1 MTVIAVKHITRAL
14 KCVPSPQYVCNS
26 LTTYEKNSESFDTEN
41 KLQHVYILDL
51 LKIIECF
58 ETENVLFFEQE
69 SMFAVLLLASCYS
82 NVKVWLQ

>member
-1 MTVIAVKHITRAL
+1 MLKTRQL

-26 LTTYEKNSESFDTEN
+26 FNNLRKNIESFDTEN

-58 ETENVLFFEQE
+58 ETENVLFFEPE
-69 SMFAVLLLASCYS
+69 SMLAALLL
-82 NVKVWLQ
+82 